1 MAENGCATTEIV
13 GAGHKGAEIMNYSK
27 TEDTV
32 AGEVDIL
39 KLKDF
44 GEGPE
49 SMMGSVSFELQN
61 SLESRG

>member
-1 MAENGCATTEIV
+1 
-13 GAGHKGAEIMNYSK
+13 MNYSK

>member
-13 GAGHKGAEIMNYSK
+13 GAGHKGAEIMIYSK
-27 TEDTV
+27 IEDTV
-32 AGEVDIL
+32 ADEADVLNL
-39 KLKDF
+39 KEF

-49 SMMGSVSFELQN
+49 SMMRSVSFELQN